1 MKSLYEAQVTAIGGR
16 TGAAATADG
25 RLRVDLS
32 MPEELGGNG
41 GEGVNPEQLFGLAY
55 SACFLTAL
63 KSVAS
68 QSHIE
73 IAPDTNVTATV
84 GVAPRDNEEGLTLNV
99 ALLIDLPGLER
110 DTAKDLVDR
119 AHAICPYSD
128 AMRRTVDVRLRV
140 T

>member
-16 TGAAATADG
+16 MGAAATADG

-32 MPEELGGNG
+32 MPEELGGSG

-63 KSVAS
+63 KNVAS

-110 DTAKDLVDR
+110 NTAKDLVDR

-128 AMRRTVDVRLRV
+128 AMRRTVDVSLRV